1 MHQDRNV
8 QILELLANGVNPIT
22 NEVFPPD
29 HPCQHPEV
37 IRALFNAITI
47 VKKNYF
53 PPYHKKP
60 NTIDQPAK
68 KGVPWTKE
76 EDRNLID
83 AFKDNP
89 SLEQLARQHER
100 SRTAI
105 ETRLVKLG
113 LMPPKYSPTS
123 TPPPVLF
130 NPAEAGVS
138 A

>member
-1 MHQDRNV
+1 MHQERNL
-8 QILELLANGVNPIT
+8 QILELLANGINPVN

-37 IRALFNAITI
+37 IRALFNAVTV
-47 VKKNYF
+47 VKKSYF
-53 PPYHKKP
+53 IFQKKMNP
-60 NTIDQPAK
+60 VEPAK

-83 AFKDNP
+83 AFKENP
-89 SLEQLARQHER
+89 SLEQLAKKHER

-113 LMPPKYSPTS
+113 LAQPKYMAAAAYNHKDES
-123 TPPPVLF
+123 
-130 NPAEAGVS
+130 VS
-138 A
+138 V